1 MLALAV
7 RVPLDDRVWT
17 TIAFICEG
25 ALLSRATLSRLKLSS
40 SCGERLMEKKIESS
54 HANGDHGFL
63 QLYRKPICRRIKFP
77 DP

>member
-1 MLALAV
+1 MVALVV

-40 SCGERLMEKKIESS
+40 SCGERTTDGKKKLKAVTRTVTTDFYNFIGSRSAGE
-54 HANGDHGFL
+54 
-63 QLYRKPICRRIKFP
+63 
-77 DP
+77 